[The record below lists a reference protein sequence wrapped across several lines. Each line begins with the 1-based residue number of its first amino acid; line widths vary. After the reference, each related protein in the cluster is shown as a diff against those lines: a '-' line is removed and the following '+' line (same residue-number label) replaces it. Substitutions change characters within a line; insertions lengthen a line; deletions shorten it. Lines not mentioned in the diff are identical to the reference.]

1 MLEKKDK
8 AIKEEL
14 TSRDREL
21 LNGLQPYND
30 CLRIMS
36 LEQVNN
42 KTLRESLAKREHEL
56 TESNAEILD

>member
-1 MLEKKDK
+1 MLEKIDK

-14 TSRDREL
+14 TPRDREW
-21 LNGLQPYND
+21 LNSLEHYRD
-30 CLRIMS
+30 SLRIMS

-42 KTLRESLAKREHEL
+42 RTLMESLTKRQREL